1 MSHLTTPVAYQ
12 ISVAII
18 LVSAFI
24 SAAELLSIPKL
35 YLNFVLPA
43 TSIKNKQK
51 TWQTIHAAQAGL
63 AVLTFIAFFNGADI
77 YFKMLFTAL
86 TAVTLYSYR
95 KRQAGKDGSDQMRM
109 LALLS
114 YSLCFLLPNQ
124 QGQLISV
131 FFTGGQALISYA
143 TSGMVKLMSPHWRGG
158 NVLAGVLSTYSY
170 GVPKVSSFLSS
181 HPLIEKAM
189 CYSAI
194 FTMLAVPA
202 TFLLPYQAPL
212 IIALA
217 CILCFHASTALLMGL
232 NDFLFT
238 FPLAFPGII
247 LLHGAIYAF

>member
-1 MSHLTTPVAYQ
+1 MNHLTVPVAYQ

-24 SAAELLSIPKL
+24 SATELLSVPKL
-35 YLNFVLPA
+35 YLNFVLPS
-43 TSIKNKQK
+43 TGLKNKRR
-51 TWQTIHAAQAGL
+51 TWVTIHALQAGL
-63 AVLTFIAFFNGADI
+63 AFLTFIAFFYAADI
-77 YFKMLFTAL
+77 YFKILFIAL

-114 YSLCFLLPNQ
+114 YSLCFLVKNE

-143 TSGMVKLMSPHWRGG
+143 TSGTVKLMSPHWRGG

-194 FTMLAVPA
+194 VTMLAVPV

-212 IIALA
+212 LIALF
-217 CILCFHASTALLMGL
+217 CIFCFHISTAILMGL

-238 FPLAFPGII
+238 FPMTYPGII
-247 LLHGAIYAF
+247 LLHGALFDI